1 MHYHEV
7 IIIWNLCWCRKPYI
21 HYLMKEKPY
30 ISTVL
35 DKWNFSATYF
45 VVYIATGRVLFVK
58 YNNRS
63 IYIILTKWYCNTIYF
78 YIGDMPLL
86 HVIFIRFLTFGYKY
100 LIVLFISV
108 MIYTV
113 DILSFLAEGL
123 MWIRTKLKS
132 KCKGQTLLMLQY
144 ANIFPWLNKRTTPKN
159 HKKNL
164 FIILH

>member
-1 MHYHEV
+1 MA
-7 IIIWNLCWCRKPYI
+7 IISNLCWCRKPYI
-21 HYLMKEKPY
+21 HTYTTWWKKPY

-35 DKWNFSATYF
+35 AKWNFSATYF
-45 VVYIATGRVLFVK
+45 VAYIATGRVLFVK

-63 IYIILTKWYCNTIYF
+63 IYIILTKWYCNTIYWF
-78 YIGDMPLL
+78 IPLL
-86 HVIFIRFLTFGYKY
+86 HVIFIGFLTFGYKY

-113 DILSFLAEGL
+113 DIPSFLAEGL